1 MANLPNT
8 AAGTA
13 FVPKYNFKKS
23 NAPNT
28 RVVSFGD
35 GYEHRVS
42 FGLNQNAK
50 TFNLTFEVDDDAKP
64 SNSSDTLTLTDS
76 LDERAVDGANFTY
89 TVPGE
94 SAMNFV
100 VEGGYNKTVP
110 YLNRARVQVTFR
122 QVFEP

>member
-13 FVPKYNFKKS
+13 FVPTYNFKKS
-23 NAPNT
+23 NAPKT
-28 RVVSFGD
+28 RV
-35 GYEHRVS
+35 VS

-50 TFNLTFEVDDDAKP
+50 IFNLTFEVSETDA
-64 SNSSDTLTLTDS
+64 DTLTNFFDTI
-76 LDERAVDGANFTY
+76 AVSGANFTY

-110 YLNRARVQVTFR
+110 YLNRAKVQVIFR

>member
-13 FVPKYNFKKS
+13 FVPIYNSRKT

-28 RVVSFGD
+28 RVVKFGD
-35 GYEHRVS
+35 GYEHRTS

-50 TFNLTFEVDDDAKP
+50 IFNLTFVESEADA
-64 SNSSDTLTLTDS
+64 DTLTDFF
-76 LDERAVDGANFTY
+76 DARAVDGANFTY
-89 TVPGE
+89 TVPTE

-100 VEGGYNKTVP
+100 VEGGYTKTNT
-110 YLNRARVQVTFR
+110 YLGRATVQVSFR

>member
-1 MANLPNT
+1 MATFPDIKPT
-8 AAGTA
+8 YGQR
-13 FVPKYNFKKS
+13 KKS
-23 NAPNT
+23 QPKT
-28 RVVSFGD
+28 RTIRFGD
-35 GYEHRVS
+35 GYEHRLS

-50 TFNLTFEVDDDAKP
+50 IFNLTFEVSETDA
-64 SNSSDTLTLTDS
+64 DTLTNFFDTI
-76 LDERAVDGANFTY
+76 AVSGANFTY

-100 VEGGYNKTVP
+100 VEGGYSKTVP

>member
-23 NAPNT
+23 NTPNT

-35 GYEHRVS
+35 GYEHRIS

-50 TFNLTFEVDDDAKP
+50 TINLTLDESEVDADR
-64 SNSSDTLTLTDS
+64 LTDY

-100 VEGGYNKTVP
+100 VEGGYNKSVP